1 MPFDKA
7 VRWDILN
14 LSFVSIVMRPRLTS
28 SPGYLVPN
36 DEKECDR
43 LDMLHALVTQ
53 LVGRLYVSP
62 IGESPQRVLDVGTG
76 TGIWAIDFG
85 GYFLSRFCSK
95 SALADN
101 SAISGYTSVSG
112 GMMCLKS
119 ICCSTLRHCARLSAA
134 T

>member
-1 MPFDKA
+1 MAGHTMPSDKA
-7 VRWDILN
+7 VRWDILD
-14 LSFVSIVMRPRLTS
+14 LSLSIVMKLTS

-85 GYFLSRFCSK
+85 EYFFFLFPFEKSR
-95 SALADN
+95 
-101 SAISGYTSVSG
+101 G
-112 GMMCLKS
+112 
-119 ICCSTLRHCARLSAA
+119 
-134 T
+134 